1 MVGLQGRFGGGRRE
15 RLDDG
20 GVEKKDTAP
29 VLSADWPAQAVRLGS

>member
-20 GVEKKDTAP
+20 GVEKNTAP